1 MTIWETRA
9 LEYKMKNYLLT
20 ISVSASLCSAVVAD
34 TTTVSGTTPGT
45 FSGGAVPSGGTSLN
59 YTGSILTISQ
69 WNPASFPGMTLTGVE
84 YRLTSFA
91 YGTYTINNG
100 AQIADFD
107 VTLFNISSS
116 LTGPFG
122 GSPALSRA
130 NATFGG
136 GASGTLS
143 GVAANAS
150 VSGTTTLATSATT
163 AFTADSNFL
172 SYVGTGTVSF
182 TLAESGTLAIGGS
195 AVSGANPIVS
205 FTQSASKFGA
215 STVDVRYTYS
225 SSAVPEPSTYAAI
238 GFVGLLVG
246 STLWRRRQMANQK

>member
-1 MTIWETRA
+1 
-9 LEYKMKNYLLT
+9 MKNYLLT

-45 FSGGAVPSGGTSLN
+45 YAGGTSGGTSLN

-100 AQIADFD
+100 AQIADFE
-107 VTLFNISSS
+107 VSLSNISSS

-130 NATFGG
+130 NSTFGG
-136 GASGTLS
+136 GVFETLS
-143 GVAANAS
+143 NVPANAS
-150 VSGTTTLATSATT
+150 VSGTTTLATSTTT

-182 TLAESGTLAIGGS
+182 TLAESGTLGIGGN
-195 AVSGANPIVS
+195 AVGAGANPIVS

>member
-45 FSGGAVPSGGTSLN
+45 YAGGTSGGTSLN

-100 AQIADFD
+100 AQIADFE
-107 VTLFNISSS
+107 VSLSNISSS

-122 GSPALSRA
+122 TSPALSR
-130 NATFGG
+130 NNSTFGG
-136 GASGTLS
+136 GVFQTLS
-143 GVAANAS
+143 SVAANAS
-150 VSGTTTLATSATT
+150 VSGTTTLAAEEHHDIRWCSA
-163 AFTADSNFL
+163 AELD
-172 SYVGTGTVSF
+172 
-182 TLAESGTLAIGGS
+182 TLQPAMSKAVKWYCRKAIGE
-195 AVSGANPIVS
+195 I
-205 FTQSASKFGA
+205 
-215 STVDVRYTYS
+215 S
-225 SSAVPEPSTYAAI
+225 SLKSEV
-238 GFVGLLVG
+238 
-246 STLWRRRQMANQK
+246 

>member
-45 FSGGAVPSGGTSLN
+45 YAGGTSGGTSLN

-100 AQIADFD
+100 AQIADFE
-107 VTLFNISSS
+107 VSLSNISSS

-122 GSPALSRA
+122 TSPALSR
-130 NATFGG
+130 NNSTFGG
-136 GASGTLS
+136 GVFETLS

-150 VSGTTTLATSATT
+150 VSGTTTLATSTTT

-172 SYVGTGTVSF
+172 SYVGAGTVSF
-182 TLAESGTLAIGGS
+182 TLAESGTLGIGGT

>member
-1 MTIWETRA
+1 
-9 LEYKMKNYLLT
+9 MKNYLLT
-20 ISVSASLCSAVVAD
+20 LSVSASLCSAVVAD

-45 FSGGAVPSGGTSLN
+45 FAGGTSGGTSLN

-91 YGTYTINNG
+91 YGTYAIINGN
-100 AQIADFD
+100 QIADFD
-107 VTLFNISSS
+107 VSLSNLSSS
-116 LTGPFG
+116 LTGPFS
-122 GSPALSRA
+122 GSPALSRN

-136 GASGTLS
+136 GVFETLS
-143 GVAANAS
+143 GVQPNAS
-150 VSGTTTLATSATT
+150 ESGTTTLATSTTT

-172 SYVGTGTVSF
+172 SYVGAGTVSF
-182 TLAESGTLAIGGS
+182 TLAESGTLGIGGT
-195 AVSGANPIVS
+195 AVSGNSTVL

-238 GFVGLLVG
+238 GFVGFLVG
-246 STLWRRRQMANQK
+246 STLWRRRQQLANQK